1 MVLIDDG
8 YINVF
13 YSSYKKIIKM
23 LNIFSLF
30 KVFYEDIL
38 SNILH
43 TKLSD
48 VLRQSLWLILIKFL
62 NSQIFFR
69 FLLLLFWRK
78 IFFHEIKTTRYQ
90 ESNKMR

>member
-48 VLRQSLWLILIKFL
+48 VLGQSL
-62 NSQIFFR
+62 
-69 FLLLLFWRK
+69 
-78 IFFHEIKTTRYQ
+78 
-90 ESNKMR
+90 